1 MQYELLHKKP
11 KPTDEFHCT
20 TSVSES
26 KRWISIAIMG
36 LMHQLIIY
44 IVCIVYCMY
53 CTSSRLH
60 LLVELALLTLSEEK
74 HSST

>member
-1 MQYELLHKKP
+1 MQYEPLHKKP

-26 KRWISIAIMG
+26 KRWISIVIMG

-44 IVCIVYCMY
+44 IVC
-53 CTSSRLH
+53 
-60 LLVELALLTLSEEK
+60 LVQAPGYICWWNLRF
-74 HSST
+74 